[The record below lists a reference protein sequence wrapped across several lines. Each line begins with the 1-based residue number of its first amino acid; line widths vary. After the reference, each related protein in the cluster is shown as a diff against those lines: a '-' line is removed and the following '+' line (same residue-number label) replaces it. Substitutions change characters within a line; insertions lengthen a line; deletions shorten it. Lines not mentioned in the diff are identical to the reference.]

1 MGVTPTAGTPAAGT
15 DNQQGSRALPTRGAS
30 IRGGSGTPRDR
41 VRCSPCWV
49 GVMALGMSPRRHPGA
64 ECPPTLFHFPS
75 RSSLPLS
82 PTTLLLLPSSP
93 KAVQTP
99 RGTFLTAALP
109 GLGLGGPGQCHLHVP
124 QGTPHL
130 PIRTPQPGHGAPGR
144 PLALPCPA
152 LPCLAAACSALGLP
166 SSISK
171 DTWVRGRAPRRFR
184 ELAELGKKPPRLF
197 PSCSPPR
204 HSRTSP
210 RRWHAASPPRT
221 RTSPGSAEQ
230 AGGAATGTPASGL
243 HLWDLGWDEHP
254 PAPGRA
260 SFGPGQVRGPGCA
273 PLPACS
279 WMLGAAGGPAVLA
292 ASSSPSPRKAMFL
305 EENERKAGSARCAN
319 SVREPRNM
327 KRPFV
332 LRAIILPE
340 LAFCISVCKT
350 SP

>member
-1 MGVTPTAGTPAAGT
+1 MEGYGGSTGGAGGVTPTAGTPAAGT
-15 DNQQGSRALPTRGAS
+15 HNRQGSRALSAGVKQGEPRSKVALVPPGTRCDAPHAG
-30 IRGGSGTPRDR
+30 
-41 VRCSPCWV
+41 
-49 GVMALGMSPRRHPGA
+49 LGWWHWGRHPDITPGPSAHPPFSIFHPVPLFPSHSPPSSSSLLPPGRCKPHGA
-64 ECPPTLFHFPS
+64 RFSLLLCQAWSSAGPGSATSTSHKEPPT
-75 RSSLPLS
+75 
-82 PTTLLLLPSSP
+82 
-93 KAVQTP
+93 
-99 RGTFLTAALP
+99 
-109 GLGLGGPGQCHLHVP
+109 C
-124 QGTPHL
+124 

-243 HLWDLGWDEHP
+243 HLWDVGWDEHP
-254 PAPGRA
+254 PAPG
-260 SFGPGQVRGPGCA
+260 
-273 PLPACS
+273 
-279 WMLGAAGGPAVLA
+279 
-292 ASSSPSPRKAMFL
+292 
-305 EENERKAGSARCAN
+305 
-319 SVREPRNM
+319 
-327 KRPFV
+327 
-332 LRAIILPE
+332 
-340 LAFCISVCKT
+340 
-350 SP
+350 

>member
-109 GLGLGGPGQCHLHVP
+109 GLELGGAGQCHLHVP

-130 PIRTPQPGHGAPGR
+130 PHPHPAARARCPR
-144 PLALPCPA
+144 PAARPTLPCPA
-152 LPCLAAACSALGLP
+152 LPCRGLLGA
-166 SSISK
+166 
-171 DTWVRGRAPRRFR
+171 GA
-184 ELAELGKKPPRLF
+184 AELHFKGHLGTGASSTPLQRA
-197 PSCSPPR
+197 
-204 HSRTSP
+204 
-210 RRWHAASPPRT
+210 RRAWEKASEALPQLLASPPL
-221 RTSPGSAEQ
+221 AHQ
-230 AGGAATGTPASGL
+230 
-243 HLWDLGWDEHP
+243 
-254 PAPGRA
+254 PAPLARCLPA
-260 SFGPGQVRGPGCA
+260 ADTHKPGQRGAGWRSCHGHPGFRA
-273 PLPACS
+273 PP
-279 WMLGAAGGPAVLA
+279 LGCGMG
-292 ASSSPSPRKAMFL
+292 
-305 EENERKAGSARCAN
+305 
-319 SVREPRNM
+319 
-327 KRPFV
+327 
-332 LRAIILPE
+332 
-340 LAFCISVCKT
+340 
-350 SP
+350 